1 VRILVV
7 EDDAVVRR
15 LLRGHLESCGHEV
28 TQALDGAQAWEFVQR
43 GHFPVVISDWM
54 MPGLDGLEL
63 IRRIRSSHQPSYVY
77 VILLTGKS
85 QREDFVR
92 AMEAGADD
100 FVPKPFDRDEL
111 RVRLHC
117 AERIIQLERSLAGRN
132 EQLQA
137 LNAGLSVA
145 NERMKRDLD
154 AAARVQR
161 ALLPTA
167 LPDVP
172 GVRFAWAFKPCEELA
187 GDILNVVR
195 LDDRHV
201 GLYVLDVCG
210 HGVASALL
218 SVTVSRFLSTV
229 LDSSSLILK
238 KVEGTSGYTLVPA
251 AEVAARL
258 NRRFLFNAATEQ
270 YFTMVYG
277 ILDLESLQFR
287 YISAGHPAL
296 VYVPA
301 GASATLLD
309 APGFPI
315 GITLT
320 DYYEEHTVHLKPGDR
335 LYLYSDGIIE
345 AKDARGQHF
354 GTRGLAD
361 FLDEGRATPLEG
373 TVTDLLGAV
382 ERWSGTD
389 RLDDDVTIL
398 AVEVEAAPAD
408 AELETSPPVHCIL
421 RESPL
426 PPGEGARR
434 AGEGPP

>member
-1 VRILVV
+1 MRILVV
-7 EDDAVVRR
+7 EDDVVVRR
-15 LLRGHLESCGHEV
+15 VLRGHLESCGHEV
-28 TQALDGAQAWEFVQR
+28 TQALDGSEAWELLRQ

-85 QREDFVR
+85 QREDFFQ

-100 FVPKPFDRDEL
+100 FVTKPFDRDEL
-111 RVRLHC
+111 RVRLRS
-117 AERIIQLERSLAGRN
+117 AERIIQLEQSLAGRN
-132 EQLQA
+132 AELQS
-137 LNAGLSVA
+137 LNAGLSMA
-145 NERMKRDLD
+145 NERMKRDLN
-154 AAARVQR
+154 AAAKVQR

-167 LPDVP
+167 LPEVR

-229 LDSSSLILK
+229 PDSSSLLLR
-238 KVEGTSGYTLVPA
+238 KVEGASGYTLVPA
-251 AEVAARL
+251 AEVAAQL

-287 YISAGHPAL
+287 YISAGHPPL
-296 VYVPA
+296 VHVPA
-301 GASATLLD
+301 GAPATILE

-315 GITLT
+315 GITLA
-320 DYYEEHTVHLKPGDR
+320 DYEEHTVRLKPGDR

-345 AKDARGQHF
+345 AKDARHQLF

-361 FLDEGRATPLEG
+361 FLDEGRATPLGG

-389 RLDDDVTIL
+389 RLHDDVSIL
-398 AVEVEAAPAD
+398 AVEVEAPRD
-408 AELETSPPVHCIL
+408 AGS
-421 RESPL
+421 
-426 PPGEGARR
+426 
-434 AGEGPP
+434 

>member
-1 VRILVV
+1 
-7 EDDAVVRR
+7 
-15 LLRGHLESCGHEV
+15 
-28 TQALDGAQAWEFVQR
+28 
-43 GHFPVVISDWM
+43 M
-54 MPGLDGLEL
+54 
-63 IRRIRSSHQPSYVY
+63 
-77 VILLTGKS
+77 
-85 QREDFVR
+85 
-92 AMEAGADD
+92 
-100 FVPKPFDRDEL
+100 
-111 RVRLHC
+111 
-117 AERIIQLERSLAGRN
+117 
-132 EQLQA
+132 
-137 LNAGLSVA
+137 A

-167 LPDVP
+167 LPDVH

-229 LDSSSLILK
+229 PDSSSLLLR

-251 AEVAARL
+251 AEVAAQL

-296 VYVPA
+296 VHVPA
-301 GASATLLD
+301 GAPATILE

-315 GITLT
+315 GIT
-320 DYYEEHTVHLKPGDR
+320 HHR
-335 LYLYSDGIIE
+335 L
-345 AKDARGQHF
+345 RGAHRLPQAGRSALSLLRRDH
-354 GTRGLAD
+354 RG
-361 FLDEGRATPLEG
+361 EGRPPAALRHARPG
-373 TVTDLLGAV
+373 RFPRRGASHPP
-382 ERWSGTD
+382 RRD
-389 RLDDDVTIL
+389 RHRS
-398 AVEVEAAPAD
+398 A
-408 AELETSPPVHCIL
+408 
-421 RESPL
+421 
-426 PPGEGARR
+426 GGRR
-434 AGEGPP
+434 AVVRHRPPR